1 MVRILPTFAG
11 ALLLVL
17 PSAAL
22 PEQTAQR
29 TAPRSAVADLP
40 FPDPPQAADDP
51 AATSVLSTLAIA
63 LGRRCGTAEA
73 FVWRHPA
80 GTPRQDAVVATA
92 EDRLADQGRT
102 LSRLPVEGGTGT
114 MGGAAGGAAGNRPV
128 DLRAVLAEGPPADL
142 LLLWSATSETLT
154 LAVCDLGSSG
164 RPSSGVG

>member
-51 AATSVLSTLAIA
+51 AATSVLSTLAVA

-80 GTPRQDAVVATA
+80 GTPRHDAVVATA
-92 EDRLADQGRT
+92 EDRLADQGRM

-114 MGGAAGGAAGNRPV
+114 TGGTAGGGPV

-154 LAVCDLGSSG
+154 LAVCDLGASG